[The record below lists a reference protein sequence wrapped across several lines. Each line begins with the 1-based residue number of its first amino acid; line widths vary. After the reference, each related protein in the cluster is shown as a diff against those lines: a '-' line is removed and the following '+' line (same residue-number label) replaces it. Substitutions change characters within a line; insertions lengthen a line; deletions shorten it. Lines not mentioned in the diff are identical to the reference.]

1 LIPLLVVVYSPLF
14 ISPAA
19 AEAAILPHG
28 VADRVP
34 FANLGDVLATFHIPA
49 GSAEATEVRDTL
61 IRCPGAARRRRGQVL
76 HHLAG
81 EHRAERHGHARHRR
95 RQR

>member
-1 LIPLLVVVYSPLF
+1 
-14 ISPAA
+14 
-19 AEAAILPHG
+19 
-28 VADRVP
+28 
-34 FANLGDVLATFHIPA
+34 
-49 GSAEATEVRDTL
+49 VRDTL